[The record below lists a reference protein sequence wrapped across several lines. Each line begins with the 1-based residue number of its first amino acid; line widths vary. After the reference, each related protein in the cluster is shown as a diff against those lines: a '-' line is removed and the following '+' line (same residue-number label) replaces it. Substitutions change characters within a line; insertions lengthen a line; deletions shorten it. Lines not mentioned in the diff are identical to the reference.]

1 MSDIRTPEDEVNKVG
16 WFTAPFKEGWHYLGA
31 TYPGHSDYAVDWNR
45 RTQNGGW
52 LDDTGDPVLAAAD
65 GTVAV
70 ADPVDGLVLLN
81 HYGGLY
87 RTEYRHM
94 TDIKVKPGDKVQR
107 SDRLGSIG
115 NVAGSGASFGA
126 HLHHRHWKRDTTRS
140 PWRPV
145 KMRFE
150 DKPVE
155 SSAEGSDAATAGWN
169 APDSVLIEG
178 PPPKATWESAAK
190 EYAAALTGTE
200 TLLAKRTEQ
209 RDEAKAMTALVTE
222 ERDTARRE
230 LVASVA
236 KLAELQTW
244 SQDLAERFH
253 AQTAELTESKSDL
266 ATAGQ
271 LVDTLNARIAELE
284 AATPQDC
291 NAEVDRALAAEQKV
305 ADAITVLTR

>member
-1 MSDIRTPEDEVNKVG
+1 MSAVDEIQTPDDEVTKAG
-16 WFTAPFKEGWHYLGA
+16 YFYPPFDEGD
-31 TYPGHSDYAVDWNR
+31 TYEGVTYGGHTNFAVDWNK
-45 RTQNGGW
+45 RTPSGAW
-52 LDDTGDPVLAAAD
+52 LPDEGEPVRAAAD
-65 GTVAV
+65 GYVVAILAFDGTV
-70 ADPVDGLVLLN
+70 VLQ
-81 HYGGLY
+81 HRGGY
-87 RTEYRHM
+87 RTEYKHM
-94 TDIKVKPGDKVQR
+94 EPVLVKLDDRVDRGDIIGRIGDA
-107 SDRLGSIG
+107 G
-115 NVAGSGASFGA
+115 NAPNGT
-126 HLHHRHWKRDTTRS
+126 HLHHVHWKRDASGT
-140 PWRPV
+140 WRRIKQSFLGVPV
-145 KMRFE
+145 IASVWNS
-150 DKPVE
+150 DTQPQGTNLPGPVYLKGE
-155 SSAEGSDAATAGWN
+155 
-169 APDSVLIEG
+169 PL
-178 PPPKATWESAAK
+178 PATWRGAFTEA
-190 EYAAALTGTE
+190 AAALTGTE
-200 TLLAKRTEQ
+200 ALLAKRTEQ

-291 NAEVDRALAAEQKV
+291 NAEVDRALEAEQKV

>member
-1 MSDIRTPEDEVNKVG
+1 MSAVDEIRTPDDEVTKAG
-16 WFTAPFKEGWHYLGA
+16 YFYPPFDEGD
-31 TYPGHSDYAVDWNR
+31 TYEGVTYGGHTNFAVDWNK
-45 RTQNGGW
+45 RTPSGAW
-52 LDDTGDPVLAAAD
+52 LPDEGEPVRAAAD
-65 GTVAV
+65 GYVVAILAFDGTV
-70 ADPVDGLVLLN
+70 VLQ
-81 HYGGLY
+81 HRGGY
-87 RTEYRHM
+87 RTEYKHM
-94 TDIKVKPGDKVQR
+94 EPVLVKLDDRVDRGDIIGRIGDA
-107 SDRLGSIG
+107 G
-115 NVAGSGASFGA
+115 NAPNGT
-126 HLHHRHWKRDTTRS
+126 HLHHVHWKRDASGT
-140 PWRPV
+140 WRRIKQSFLGVPV
-145 KMRFE
+145 IASVWNS
-150 DKPVE
+150 DTQPQGTNLPGPVYVKGE
-155 SSAEGSDAATAGWN
+155 
-169 APDSVLIEG
+169 PL
-178 PPPKATWESAAK
+178 PATWRGAFTEA
-190 EYAAALTGTE
+190 AAALTGTE
-200 TLLAKRTEQ
+200 ALLAKRTEQ